1 MAGLPSLDSLRTR
14 WPLVAICAVAAV
26 AIAIAVLACWHAVVG
41 PAGQKMHF
49 TCDACGYQ
57 WDEPAGTSHAC
68 PKCGGAAVLKV
79 YFNCPQCGNV
89 FCGLEMVKD
98 GVGRFR
104 YRLAGAKE
112 WSTIRPASP
121 TCPKCKVASP
131 DIYERG
137 VQSDVVGAQPSGGAA
152 PAPRGN

>member
-1 MAGLPSLDSLRTR
+1 MAGLPFLNTMGSR
-14 WPLVAICAVAAV
+14 WQLVAICAVAAV
-26 AIAIAVLACWHAVVG
+26 AVAIAVLACWHAMVG

-57 WDEPAGTSHAC
+57 WDEPAGASHAC

-89 FCGLEMVKD
+89 FCGLETVKD
-98 GVGRFR
+98 AVGRFK
-104 YRLAGAKE
+104 YRLAGTSQ
-112 WSTIRPASP
+112 WSATRPAPP

-137 VQSDVVGAQPSGGAA
+137 VQSGVVGAQPSDDAA
-152 PAPRGN
+152 PVLGGN